1 MRPKFT
7 NELKLIKENL
17 RLKKE
22 LDEAKKENLFLKKRR
37 HSLQRKYHNEELNCK
52 DNFANNRES
61 EPNLATSSRDEKF
74 CIAILKSCAIMK
86 LRNSVVLKSLILE
99 VHSGK

>member
-1 MRPKFT
+1 MK
-7 NELKLIKENL
+7 
-17 RLKKE
+17 
-22 LDEAKKENLFLKKRR
+22 
-37 HSLQRKYHNEELNCK
+37 
-52 DNFANNRES
+52 S

-74 CIAILKSCAIMK
+74 CIAILK